1 MKANDIM
8 SCYLKEFLRNTPDF
22 ICVKDKDSVYAG
34 ASQTFAELVGC
45 SSPAELVGRSDR
57 DLFGP
62 ELAEHYIA
70 DDKKLL
76 ASGVPVLDY
85 IEPLPGERGPQE
97 IFFDLKIPDQGRRR
111 RGDRHLRSRPRHHGA
126 DRA

>member
-85 IEPLPGERGPQE
+85 IEPLPGS
-97 IFFDLKIPDQGRRR
+97 GRRR